1 MDPASVRRR
10 NFGIAAIHAVS
21 TFGLVVW
28 AIIED
33 DLPRADPSWWVDWS
47 AWHLPFAGADWLRV
61 NASDPVDRFYRHRPG
76 SNATTV
82 PVVWIAVGYAG
93 WSAALHIVAANTPI
107 GAFGWRVRWLDY
119 IVTAPFMF
127 VAIAAL
133 YGATSPL
140 ALLVAPIGIAIMIG
154 VAAEL
159 ERRDFWSLPV
169 FLALAV
175 PHLLA
180 WSIVFK
186 HIADAMVEDSSRPE
200 RGTAP
205 AYVPVFTVITFLAFS
220 SFAWVYYYRGVGT
233 FTGDEAAAY
242 YDVLSAVSKTTL
254 HLFIGL
260 GAIAQSGSLGT
271 SKETAREMDSS
282 TTLIIGAVGSVII
295 IAIGL
300 WYGRRIRNAAIA
312 MGQATGFLLGDESL

>member
-10 NFGIAAIHAVS
+10 NFGIAAIHAAS
-21 TFGLVVW
+21 TFGLVTW

-47 AWHLPFAGADWLRV
+47 AWRSPFAGADWLRV
-61 NASDPVDRFYRHRPG
+61 NASDPVDRFYRHRPD

-107 GAFGWRVRWLDY
+107 GAFGWHVRWFDY

-140 ALLVAPIGIAIMIG
+140 ALLVAPIGIAVMIG

-159 ERRDFWSLPV
+159 ERRQFWSLPV

-180 WSIVFK
+180 WSVVFVL
-186 HIADAMVEDSSRPE
+186 IADAMVEDSSRPE

-205 AYVPVFTVITFLAFS
+205 AYVPVFTAITFLAFS
-220 SFAWVYYYRGVGT
+220 SFAWVYYRRGVGALAD
-233 FTGDEAAAY
+233 DEAAVY

-282 TTLIIGAVGSVII
+282 STLVIGAVGSVVIV
-295 IAIGL
+295 AIGM
-300 WYGRRIRNAAIA
+300 WYGRRVRNEAIA
-312 MGQATGFLLGDESL
+312 GAKPAALLLGDTSL